1 MILMRGIVLGLVLAM
16 AGCGITAPH
25 RGPGYADLDG
35 LSWRDVDTKVSLSV
49 GPRVLRIASTM
60 IDDDPMARELLRN
73 LEGIRIRVYEVDG
86 DPVEIADDL
95 NHMSAQLRDQGWE
108 AVILIRD
115 EGETTH
121 VLLKVEQQRVAGLT
135 VLTSDSLEVVLVNVM
150 GELRPDLFGEAM
162 VAIDAPVPDI
172 DV

>member
-1 MILMRGIVLGLVLAM
+1 
-16 AGCGITAPH
+16 
-25 RGPGYADLDG
+25 
-35 LSWRDVDTKVSLSV
+35 
-49 GPRVLRIASTM
+49 M
-60 IDDDPMARELLRN
+60 IDDDPTARELLRN

-86 DPVEIADDL
+86 DPVEIAEDL
-95 NHMSAQLRDQGWE
+95 NHMSAQLREQGWE

-150 GELRPDLFGEAM
+150 GELRPDLLEEAM

>member
-1 MILMRGIVLGLVLAM
+1 MIVARWLVLSLALVLC
-16 AGCGITAPH
+16 GCGITAPRH
-25 RGPGYADLDG
+25 SPGYADLDG
-35 LSWRDVDTKVSLSV
+35 LSWRDVDATMSLSF
-49 GPRVLRIASTM
+49 GPSVLRFASAM

-73 LEGIRIRVYEVDG
+73 LDGIRIRVYEVDG
-86 DPVEIADDL
+86 DPLDIAEDL
-95 NHMSAQLRDQGWE
+95 DRMSQQLRDQGWE

-115 EGETTH
+115 QVETTH

-150 GELRPDLFGEAM
+150 GELRPDLFEDAM

-172 DV
+172 GV